1 MDVGTYRNGIK
12 AYTPFFLHLY
22 DFLVIGI
29 FTRFF
34 WKCEGQRY
42 IEMYRRHAGRRH
54 ADIGVGT
61 GYFVD
66 HAALDARMQQL
77 ALIDLNENCLRHTA
91 QRLQRYVPD
100 CYVRNAFQPISIG
113 HTVDSVC
120 IGGLIHCAPGT
131 MREKGRIF
139 DAIAPLCAPGTTLFG
154 YTLIGKGAPMSWYAR
169 MLMGFMNWLRVV
181 DNRGDS
187 LESLHAELSQRFSQ
201 VEVWLVGCNAF
212 FTAKNHR
219 GATR

>member
-34 WKCEGQRY
+34 WKCEGRHY
-42 IEMYRRHAGRRH
+42 IDIYRRHARRRH

-61 GYFVD
+61 GYFLD
-66 HAALDARMQQL
+66 HAGLDESMQQI
-77 ALIDLNENCLRHTA
+77 ALIDLNRNCLRYTA
-91 QRLQRYVPD
+91 QRLQRYAPD
-100 CYVRNAFQPISIG
+100 CHVRNAFRPISIG
-113 HTVDSVC
+113 RTVDSIC
-120 IGGLIHCAPGT
+120 IGGLIHCVPGT
-131 MREKGRIF
+131 MRDKGRIF

-154 YTLIGKGAPMSWYAR
+154 YTLIGSGAPMSWHAR
-169 MLMGFMNWLRVV
+169 ILMGFMNWLQVV
-181 DNRGDS
+181 DNGGDS
-187 LESLHAELSQRFSQ
+187 VDSLREELSQRFSQ

-212 FTAKNHR
+212 FTAKNHKD
-219 GATR
+219 ATR

>member
-29 FTRFF
+29 FTRCF
-34 WKCEGQRY
+34 WKCPGQHY
-42 IEMYRRHAGRRH
+42 VDIYRRHAGLRH

-61 GYFVD
+61 GYFLD
-66 HAALDARMQQL
+66 HAGLDASEQQI
-77 ALIDLNENCLRHTA
+77 ALIDLNRNCLRHTA
-91 QRLQRYVPD
+91 QRLQRYSPD
-100 CYVRNAFQPISIG
+100 CFVRNAFETIAIG
-113 HTVDSVC
+113 RKVDSVC

-131 MREKGRIF
+131 MRDKGRIF
-139 DAIAPLCAPGTTLFG
+139 DAIAPLCTPATTLFG
-154 YTLIGKGAPMSWYAR
+154 YTLIGNGAVMSWHAR
-169 MLMGFMNWLRVV
+169 VLMGFMNRLKVV
-181 DNRGDS
+181 NNRGDS
-187 LESLHAELSQRFSQ
+187 LDSLHAELSQRFSQ
-201 VEVWLVGCNAF
+201 AEVWLVGCNAF

>member
-12 AYTPFFLHLY
+12 AYTPLFLHLY

-34 WKCEGQRY
+34 WKCEGRRY
-42 IEMYRRHAGRRH
+42 IEIYRQHAGTRH

-61 GYFVD
+61 GYFLD
-66 HAALDARMQQL
+66 HAGLDESRQRI

-91 QRLQRYVPD
+91 QRLQSFAPE
-100 CYVRNAFQPISIG
+100 CHVRNAFQSIAIG
-113 HTVDSVC
+113 HKVDSIC

-131 MREKGRIF
+131 MQQKGRIF
-139 DAIAPLCAPGTTLFG
+139 DAIAPLCTPGTTLFG
-154 YTLIGKGAPMSWYAR
+154 YTLVGKGAPMSWYAR
-169 MLMGFMNWLRVV
+169 ALMGFMNWLRVV

-187 LESLHAELSQRFSQ
+187 PELLHAELSQRFSQ

-212 FTAKNHR
+212 FTAKNHK